1 MCLLIPFINYF
12 FQNNINFLMICLEVK
27 HTSFHSE
34 PYLYIVY
41 TFTVLWMSYLSGYT
55 TKVNAPSL
63 KEEKFLQS
71 SYIISRIS
79 GSHVILKEILC
90 NFKTLS
96 SILTHSWKGKYFPWP
111 TTNQLHTLTS
121 QPRIWYINWYPT
133 HNLINNK

>member
-71 SYIISRIS
+71 SYHYFKNFRIP
-79 GSHVILKEILC
+79 C
-90 NFKTLS
+90 DFK
-96 SILTHSWKGKYFPWP
+96 G
-111 TTNQLHTLTS
+111 
-121 QPRIWYINWYPT
+121 
-133 HNLINNK
+133 NLVQF